1 MKTKHFLL
9 IALLIIAVG
18 TAKSQTKTVELPG
31 AAFTN
36 TQTIEIGKVMLSDT
50 ATVIDVEA
58 FFRPGFWIRIVSDSY
73 LQADGKKYMIRT
85 GEGIELDSLFWMP
98 ESGRASFT
106 LTFEPLPLDTESFD
120 FIESDCEDCFK
131 IWGITLTNKY
141 SNHAI
146 IPDEYLQEHQLENDF
161 EVTWNRGEAIV
172 SGIINEYIPET
183 VDWTLIYTNPVTGNE
198 NSTPVEINKDGSFY
212 TKVRVN
218 SPTNLFLRSQSAY
231 IPLIVSPGKESKI
244 FVNQPEIYRSNSRLL
259 LDEEP
264 YGDKYLY
271 AGYLAKLNT
280 DLANIN
286 ISYTKPQQNNIDS
299 IAEMNVNQYKEFMM
313 DRYHENISNNNAL
326 NISPI
331 AKEIIN
337 TTEAFLL
344 ANKLNFADNEIIQA
358 TIIKNKTSWEDAQKA
373 YIPEERSDNF
383 NDFYNLIPYNDMNI
397 LLIPN
402 ISYYVTNMN
411 YARSN
416 TGDPY
421 VILRHLAQHE
431 DISKEDSE
439 SINDYINSQ
448 EQNITIELKES
459 IETIYNKYKLIAD
472 EYYNSIMGAG
482 FLSNIWNA
490 NEGIMFDLIKAQIT
504 TRALQDY
511 EPLTKEQ
518 MEDLSTLPN
527 VIKQI
532 IIEEN
537 DQLLAKI
544 EENKKKTGFTVL
556 TPPTNIDE
564 ELAIKMFEP
573 FNGKVILVDV
583 WATWCG
589 PCHAANAAMEPLK
602 AQLADE
608 EDLIYL
614 YLAGENS
621 PESTWN
627 NMITDLKGHHYRVNA
642 AQWDYLSESLNV
654 RGVPTYIIIDR
665 DGSHS
670 FHAVGFP
677 GADTMKRELLKALN
691 N

>member
-58 FFRPGFWIRIVSDSY
+58 FFRPGFWIRIMSDNY

-286 ISYTKPQQNNIDS
+286 ISYRRNECKP
-299 IAEMNVNQYKEFMM
+299 
-313 DRYHENISNNNAL
+313 
-326 NISPI
+326 
-331 AKEIIN
+331 
-337 TTEAFLL
+337 
-344 ANKLNFADNEIIQA
+344 IQ
-358 TIIKNKTSWEDAQKA
+358 
-373 YIPEERSDNF
+373 
-383 NDFYNLIPYNDMNI
+383 
-397 LLIPN
+397 
-402 ISYYVTNMN
+402 
-411 YARSN
+411 
-416 TGDPY
+416 
-421 VILRHLAQHE
+421 
-431 DISKEDSE
+431 
-439 SINDYINSQ
+439 
-448 EQNITIELKES
+448 
-459 IETIYNKYKLIAD
+459 
-472 EYYNSIMGAG
+472 
-482 FLSNIWNA
+482 
-490 NEGIMFDLIKAQIT
+490 
-504 TRALQDY
+504 
-511 EPLTKEQ
+511 
-518 MEDLSTLPN
+518 
-527 VIKQI
+527 
-532 IIEEN
+532 
-537 DQLLAKI
+537 
-544 EENKKKTGFTVL
+544 
-556 TPPTNIDE
+556 
-564 ELAIKMFEP
+564 
-573 FNGKVILVDV
+573 
-583 WATWCG
+583 
-589 PCHAANAAMEPLK
+589 
-602 AQLADE
+602 
-608 EDLIYL
+608 
-614 YLAGENS
+614 
-621 PESTWN
+621 
-627 NMITDLKGHHYRVNA
+627 RV
-642 AQWDYLSESLNV
+642 Y
-654 RGVPTYIIIDR
+654 
-665 DGSHS
+665 DG
-670 FHAVGFP
+670 
-677 GADTMKRELLKALN
+677 
-691 N
+691 

>member
-383 NDFYNLIPYNDMNI
+383 NDFYNLIPYNNMNI

-472 EYYNSIMGAG
+472 EYYNSIIGAG

-518 MEDLSTLPN
+518 MDDLSTLPN

>member
-1 MKTKHFLL
+1 
-9 IALLIIAVG
+9 
-18 TAKSQTKTVELPG
+18 
-31 AAFTN
+31 
-36 TQTIEIGKVMLSDT
+36 
-50 ATVIDVEA
+50 
-58 FFRPGFWIRIVSDSY
+58 
-73 LQADGKKYMIRT
+73 
-85 GEGIELDSLFWMP
+85 
-98 ESGRASFT
+98 
-106 LTFEPLPLDTESFD
+106 
-120 FIESDCEDCFK
+120 
-131 IWGITLTNKY
+131 
-141 SNHAI
+141 
-146 IPDEYLQEHQLENDF
+146 
-161 EVTWNRGEAIV
+161 
-172 SGIINEYIPET
+172 
-183 VDWTLIYTNPVTGNE
+183 
-198 NSTPVEINKDGSFY
+198 
-212 TKVRVN
+212 
-218 SPTNLFLRSQSAY
+218 
-231 IPLIVSPGKESKI
+231 
-244 FVNQPEIYRSNSRLL
+244 
-259 LDEEP
+259 
-264 YGDKYLY
+264 
-271 AGYLAKLNT
+271 
-280 DLANIN
+280 
-286 ISYTKPQQNNIDS
+286 
-299 IAEMNVNQYKEFMM
+299 MNVNQYKEFMM

-358 TIIKNKTSWEDAQKA
+358 TIIKNKTSWEYAQKA
-373 YIPEERSDNF
+373 YISEERSDNF
-383 NDFYNLIPYNDMNI
+383 NDFYNLIPYNNMNI
-397 LLIPN
+397 LLTPN

-504 TRALQDY
+504 TKALQDY

>member
-472 EYYNSIMGAG
+472 EYYNSIIGAG

>member
-358 TIIKNKTSWEDAQKA
+358 TIIKNKTSWEYAQKA
-373 YIPEERSDNF
+373 YISEERSDNF

-472 EYYNSIMGAG
+472 EYYNSIIGAG